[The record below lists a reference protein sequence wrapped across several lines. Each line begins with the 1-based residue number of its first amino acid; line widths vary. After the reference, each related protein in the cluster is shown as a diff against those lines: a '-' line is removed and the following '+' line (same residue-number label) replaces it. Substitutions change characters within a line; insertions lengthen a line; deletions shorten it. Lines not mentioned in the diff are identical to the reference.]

1 MAGTPKRVLRFM
13 PFLTEAGPARSVRV
27 YRNKEVI
34 YSQGSPA
41 DAVFYL
47 QSGAVKLTVA
57 SPHRGKKA
65 VLAVLEEGDFFGEG
79 CLGRERQRISTAT
92 SMGSSTVTRLG
103 KNAFRQKIDRDPAFA
118 AMFMTYLLS
127 QIARFKADLADHFL
141 NSSERRLARI
151 LLTYRG
157 FLQKSKSGPFTLGLS
172 QSALAEMVGTT
183 RARVSTFMNRF
194 RKKGYVR
201 YNGGLQIDPE
211 RLTAFLQ
218 G

>member
-1 MAGTPKRVLRFM
+1 MAGKPKRGLRFT
-13 PFLTEAGPARSVRV
+13 PFLTEAGPARSIRV

-34 YSQGSPA
+34 YLQGSPA

-47 QSGAVKLTVA
+47 QSGMVKLTVA
-57 SPHRGKKA
+57 TEHRGKKA

-79 CLGRERQRISTAT
+79 CLGRERHRVSTAI

-103 KNAFRQKIDRDPAFA
+103 KNVFRQKIDRDPAFA

-127 QIARFKADLADHFL
+127 QTARFKANLADHFL

-151 LLTYRG
+151 LLMYRG
-157 FLQKSKSGPFTLGLS
+157 FLQKSKKGPFTLRLS
-172 QSALAEMVGTT
+172 QTTLAEMVGTT
-183 RARVSTFMNRF
+183 RARVSTFMNEF

-201 YNGGLQIDPE
+201 YNGGLRIDSE